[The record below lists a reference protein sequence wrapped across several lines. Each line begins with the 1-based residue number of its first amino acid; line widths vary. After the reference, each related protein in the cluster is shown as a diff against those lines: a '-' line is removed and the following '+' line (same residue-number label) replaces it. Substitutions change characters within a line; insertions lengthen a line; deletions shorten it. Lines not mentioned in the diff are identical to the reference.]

1 MLSNLLVKKEYKYIF
16 RLRVSRGH
24 TTNSSSPRRDFIFH
38 PSIYRELQKATK
50 MLQSH
55 PRSRGD
61 PKTQDTTS
69 PGKKTGFCA
78 SRTTK
83 RWVWFK
89 TQEPKCT
96 GGLLAIEG
104 VSAPSL
110 GAAHGGTDHPMLI
123 LCRRP
128 QPNLALETTVL
139 HQILQL
145 NWRRPHLV
153 ICHHHVPVPHG
164 SAAHVG
170 PSSSFSLSWCFS

>member
-1 MLSNLLVKKEYKYIF
+1 MATQQIPPRLGVTLYFTQAFTEKNCKRQQRCCKVVRGLGETQKRGYK
-16 RLRVSRGH
+16 
-24 TTNSSSPRRDFIFH
+24 P
-38 PSIYRELQKATK
+38 
-50 MLQSH
+50 
-55 PRSRGD
+55 
-61 PKTQDTTS
+61 QDTTS

-83 RWVWFK
+83 HWVWFRK
-89 TQEPKCT
+89 QEPKCT
-96 GGLLAIEG
+96 RGLLAIEG
-104 VSAPSL
+104 ASAPSL

-145 NWRRPHLV
+145 NWRRPDLV

-164 SAAHVG
+164 SAVHMG
-170 PSSSFSLSWCFS
+170 PSSSFSLSWCFSRV